1 MTVKVDFP
9 LSSPM
14 PIPEEFSWSTNEGQ
28 LAVDCIETP
37 RDIIIRSA
45 IAGVTENNLD
55 INVTEDLVTIRGER
69 SLAPLPPES
78 TVHYGECFWGAF
90 SRSIVLPCRVKTDEA
105 DAVLK
110 NGILTITIPKA
121 YGDMKLSVRSDHTV

>member
-1 MTVKVDFP
+1 MVTP
-9 LSSPM
+9 TPH
-14 PIPEEFSWSTNEGQ
+14 EFSWESREGQ

-37 RDIIIRSA
+37 KEIIVRAA
-45 IAGVTENNLD
+45 IAGVKQDDLA
-55 INVTEDLVTIRGER
+55 IHVTEDLVTIRGER
-69 SLAPLPPES
+69 HLDQVPPHS
-78 TVHYGECFWGAF
+78 TVHYSECFWGAF

-121 YGDMKLSVRSDHTV
+121 YGDVKLTVREDATL

>member
-1 MTVKVDFP
+1 MTH
-9 LSSPM
+9 LSSD
-14 PIPEEFSWSTNEGQ
+14 FSWESQEGQ

-37 RDIIIRSA
+37 HEIIVRSA
-45 IAGVTENNLD
+45 IAGVRQQDLEIHVN
-55 INVTEDLVTIRGER
+55 EDLITIRGER
-69 SLAPLPPES
+69 HLDHLPAHS
-78 TVHYGECFWGAF
+78 TVHYSECFWGPF

-121 YGDMKLSVRSDHTV
+121 YGDMKLTVREDTTL

>member
-1 MTVKVDFP
+1 MK
-9 LSSPM
+9 SESA
-14 PIPEEFSWSTNEGQ
+14 ENEFSFSQNEGQ

-37 RDIIIRSA
+37 REIIIRSA
-45 IAGVTENNLD
+45 IAGVKLEDLH
-55 INVTEDLVTIRGER
+55 IHVTEDLVTIRGER
-69 SLAPLPPES
+69 SLASLPAHS
-78 TVHYGECFWGAF
+78 TVHYSECFWGAF

-121 YGDMKLSVRSDHTV
+121 YGDIKLAVREDLNP

>member
-1 MTVKVDFP
+1 MS
-9 LSSPM
+9 L
-14 PIPEEFSWSTNEGQ
+14 PEKEFSWSSREGQ

-37 RDIIIRSA
+37 REIIIRSA
-45 IAGVTENNLD
+45 IAGVEEKDLEIHVN
-55 INVTEDLVTIRGER
+55 EDLVTIRGER
-69 SLAPLPPES
+69 SLDALPPQS
-78 TVHYGECFWGAF
+78 TVHYSECFWGAF

-121 YGDMKLSVRSDHTV
+121 YGDVKLSVRTANTV

>member
-1 MTVKVDFP
+1 MTHP
-9 LSSPM
+9 Q
-14 PIPEEFSWSTNEGQ
+14 EFSWSSNEGQ

-45 IAGVTENNLD
+45 IAGISEEDLE
-55 INVTEDLVTIRGER
+55 INVNEDLVTIRGTR
-69 SLAPLPPES
+69 QLAQLPPQS

-105 DAVLK
+105 DAILK

-121 YGDMKLSVRSDHTV
+121 YGDVKLSVRADHTV

>member
-1 MTVKVDFP
+1 MVAP
-9 LSSPM
+9 APQ
-14 PIPEEFSWSTNEGQ
+14 EFSWSSREGQ

-37 RDIIIRSA
+37 REIIIRSA
-45 IAGVTENNLD
+45 IAGVEESDLEIHVN
-55 INVTEDLVTIRGER
+55 EDLVTIRGER
-69 SLAPLPPES
+69 NLDPTPAQS

-121 YGDMKLSVRSDHTV
+121 YGDVKLSVRADHTV

>member
-1 MTVKVDFP
+1 MVAPVAQ
-9 LSSPM
+9 
-14 PIPEEFSWSTNEGQ
+14 EFSWSSREGQ

-37 RDIIIRSA
+37 REIIVRSA
-45 IAGVTENNLD
+45 IAGVEESDLEIHVN
-55 INVTEDLVTIRGER
+55 EDLVTIRGER
-69 SLAPLPPES
+69 RLDPMPAQS
-78 TVHYGECFWGAF
+78 TVHYGECFWGPF

-121 YGDMKLSVRSDHTV
+121 YGDVKLSVRADHTV

>member
-1 MTVKVDFP
+1 MVAPVP
-9 LSSPM
+9 Q
-14 PIPEEFSWSTNEGQ
+14 EFSWESHEGQ

-37 RDIIIRSA
+37 KEIIIRSA
-45 IAGVTENNLD
+45 IAGVRQEDLA
-55 INVTEDLVTIRGER
+55 IHVTEDLVTIRGER
-69 SLAPLPPES
+69 HLDRLPAHS

-121 YGDMKLSVRSDHTV
+121 YGDVKLTVREDVTL

>member
-1 MTVKVDFP
+1 MAAPVP
-9 LSSPM
+9 N
-14 PIPEEFSWSTNEGQ
+14 EFSFASHEGQ

-37 RDIIIRSA
+37 KEIVIRSA
-45 IAGVTENNLD
+45 IAGVRQEDLE
-55 INVTEDLVTIRGER
+55 IHVTEDLVTIRGER
-69 SLAPLPPES
+69 HLDRTPPHS
-78 TVHYGECFWGAF
+78 TVHYSECFWGAF

-121 YGDMKLSVRSDHTV
+121 YGDVKLAVREDVT

>member
-1 MTVKVDFP
+1 MVAPTAQQ
-9 LSSPM
+9 
-14 PIPEEFSWSTNEGQ
+14 FSWESREGQ

-37 RDIIIRSA
+37 KEIIVRAA
-45 IAGVTENNLD
+45 IAGVKQEDLT
-55 INVTEDLVTIRGER
+55 IHVTEDLVTIRGER
-69 SLAPLPPES
+69 HLDQLPAHS
-78 TVHYGECFWGAF
+78 TVHYSECFWGAF

-121 YGDMKLSVRSDHTV
+121 YGDVKLTVREDATL